1 MSGKVLVLA
10 LVIFTVIFG
19 GALWYFQTQAFYAV
33 VTDVDEIS
41 VQGQTLPVVKY
52 QGIDADTSP
61 LKLRACFRIRDG
73 VAPDA
78 LAHFP
83 RADGATPLVAPAW
96 FDCFDAPALQKGI
109 DDGPLRPVVAGQN
122 EPWGFDRIVATW
134 PDGTGVMWRQM
145 NRCGLAQFAGDPL
158 PEGCPPQPDDAPDD
172 KPDDKKDR

>member
-1 MSGKVLVLA
+1 MSGKVIVVALA
-10 LVIFTVIFG
+10 IFTCIFG
-19 GALWYFQTQAFYAV
+19 GALWYFQTQAFYAT
-33 VTDVDEIS
+33 VTDVDEII
-41 VQGQTLPVVKY
+41 VQGQVLPVVHY

-83 RADGATPLVAPAW
+83 RADGATPLIAPAW

-109 DDGPLRPVVAGQN
+109 DDGPLRPITAAEN

-145 NRCGLAQFAGDPL
+145 NRCGKAQFEGEDL
-158 PEGCPPQPDDAPDD
+158 PEGCPPAPA
-172 KPDDKKDR
+172 DKKDR